1 MLTARERL
9 ILALDLPS
17 ADEARAVAKRL
28 GAGVGMLKI
37 GKQLFTAAGPQLV
50 RELVDA
56 GQRVFL
62 DLKFHD
68 IPNTV
73 AAAVRSAAALGVS
86 LVNVHAL
93 GGRAMIEAAA
103 AAHGPGSK
111 LLAVTL
117 LTSHGE
123 STLSEIGLAGPLP
136 EAVRR
141 LALLARD
148 AGADGV
154 VASPQEIGLI
164 REACGPD
171 FLIVTPGVRPAG
183 EDAGDQTR
191 LATPGAALRAGADYL
206 VVGRPILQA
215 SDPAAAAA
223 AIVRELEAV

>member
-1 MLTARERL
+1 MRARERL
-9 ILALDLPS
+9 IAALDL
-17 ADEARAVAKRL
+17 ATAEEARAIARQI
-28 GAGVGMLKI
+28 GPRVGMLKV
-37 GKQLFTAAGPQLV
+37 GKQLFTAAGPAFV

-73 AAAVRSAAALGVS
+73 AGAVRAAADLGVS

-103 AAHGPGSK
+103 AARGPSAK

-117 LTSHGE
+117 LTSHDE

-136 EAVRR
+136 DAVRR

-154 VASPQEIGLI
+154 VASPQEIALI
-164 REACGPD
+164 REACGPG

-183 EDAGDQTR
+183 AEAGDQAR

-206 VVGRPILQA
+206 VVGRPIMQA
-215 SDPAAAAA
+215 SDPAAAAE
-223 AIVRELEAV
+223 AIVRELEGV